1 MYPDSTQHRSA
12 TLCQH
17 VSSTLTLAL
26 SLTHS
31 LTLHVFSKQMD
42 VGKPLDVDS
51 ELATVGWS
59 NVVSGLCGGFT
70 GSYIFSQTIF
80 TCRSGCHSK
89 GVGMAPI
96 SVYYPL
102 PLPQL

>member
-1 MYPDSTQHRSA
+1 
-12 TLCQH
+12 
-17 VSSTLTLAL
+17 
-26 SLTHS
+26 
-31 LTLHVFSKQMD
+31 MD

-51 ELATVGWS
+51 ELTTVGWS

-89 GVGMAPI
+89 GVGMLFFFLHTSKKNKHILYCLYAFL
-96 SVYYPL
+96 YKL
-102 PLPQL
+102 LC